1 VCPTCYCFDVQ
12 DEIDLSLATGNRVR
26 TWDGCTIENF
36 ATAAGGH
43 NFRAKAADRLRHRMF
58 RKGKYLMER
67 FGLAGCV
74 GCGRC
79 AKACV
84 ADIANPVDIIGEMKE
99 KEA

>member
-1 VCPTCYCFDVQ
+1 VL
-12 DEIDLSLATGNRVR
+12 DLSLTTGTRVR
-26 TWDGCTIENF
+26 TWDGCTIANF

-43 NFRAKAADRLRHRMF
+43 NFRAQAADRLRHRMF
-58 RKGKYLMER
+58 RKGKYLLER

-84 ADIANPVDIIGEMKE
+84 ADIANPVDIIAEMKE